1 VIGGEEE
8 VEMDEE
14 SLYSLRRTPPEEF
27 ARHLRASLQ
36 TRQTLLVPGQK
47 KVGKFV
53 ALAACCAVVFAAFTV
68 PAVRA
73 AAQAFLD
80 IFRVVHFVAVPMA
93 PEAVQRLRNTELD
106 LPHLLGDQFQVL
118 QKGTPP
124 TAYPT
129 PQEAG
134 TAAGFPVQL
143 PAWMPVGWDTDTPAV
158 NLLGGKSARVTIDTV
173 RVGQML
179 TSLGIDDETLPEGI
193 NGQSATVHISPA
205 VDVKWT
211 HGEQMVDL
219 LQSPSP
225 QMQFPA
231 GTDLAA
237 IGEIGLRI
245 LGMSRGDAY
254 HLAQSIDWRTTL
266 LVPVPA
272 NAVGFSQVTVQ
283 GNSGLL
289 IGLVAPGGHRHRQGD
304 ILLWSSNGRVFALRG
319 TIPSTE
325 LVEMAQTVQ

>member
-1 VIGGEEE
+1 VVKSIEE
-8 VEMDEE
+8 VDMNEE

-27 ARHLRASLQ
+27 ARRLRASLE
-36 TRQTLLVPGQK
+36 TRQVAAAPGRTR
-47 KVGKFV
+47 VGKGV
-53 ALAACCAVVFAAFTV
+53 ALAACCAVLLAAFAV

-73 AAQAFLD
+73 TARAFLD
-80 IFRVVHFVAVPMA
+80 IFRVVHFAAVPMA
-93 PEAVQRLRNTELD
+93 PQAVQRLRNTELD

-124 TAYPT
+124 TSYPT

-134 TAAGFPVQL
+134 TAAGFKVQL
-143 PAWMPVGWDTDTPAV
+143 PAWMPVGWDTDSPSVTA
-158 NLLGGKSARVTIDTV
+158 LGEKTARVTIDTA
-173 RVGQML
+173 RLGQVL
-179 TSLGIDDETLPEGI
+179 TSLGIDDETLPESI
-193 NGQSATVHISPA
+193 NGQSATVSISPA

-211 HGEQMVDL
+211 HGEQTLDL

-237 IGEIGLRI
+237 LGEIGLRI

-254 HLAQSIDWRTTL
+254 RMAQSIDWRTTL

-272 NAVGFSQVTVQ
+272 NAVGFTQVTVQ

-289 IGLVAPGGHRHRQGD
+289 IGLVAPGGKRHRQGD
-304 ILLWSSNGRVFALRG
+304 LLLWSSHGRVFALRG
-319 TIPSTE
+319 TIPSADLLE
-325 LVEMAQTVQ
+325 VAQTIQ